1 MLISKEAGLYKILR
15 NTLTMTEQKLTD
27 LYSYFKYQDGYS
39 TVLIPPLSCELVGP
53 SFLIF
58 TCIAFKINVTKT
70 SKEKQKIIQY
80 GHKASP

>member
-1 MLISKEAGLYKILR
+1 MLISKEAGLYKIPR

-39 TVLIPPLSCELVGP
+39 TVLLCISRPV
-53 SFLIF
+53 FLIF